1 VRFFVTIVVLLLGA
15 LAYLTHLNPTP
26 VTFRLTNTRQA
37 EVSLAVLML
46 GAIAFGGAL
55 VLSALGMREVRR
67 WWANWRLGRQRQA
80 AGKVQEQLAM
90 AHRALFS
97 GRTKEAVS
105 HLSRLLDVNPHYV
118 PALLAL
124 GTIKREAGEWADA
137 IRLHRRARAADDQ
150 NMEVALAL
158 GKDLEDAERRDEAVQ
173 LYRDLLKT
181 DETNPAV
188 LARLRDAYV
197 RAERWEDAHG
207 LQERIFKAA
216 RAPGD
221 LQAATRVL
229 CGIKYE
235 LGRIWMAKGD
245 RDRARRAFRGVV
257 KLDKRFVPAYVAWG
271 ELILQEG
278 RPHDAAS
285 LYEKAYAA
293 VDDIILLHR
302 LEDLYIDLGEPEQ
315 ILRLYHEAA
324 RKDPQNHA
332 LRFYLG
338 KAYYRLEMLD
348 EAQEVLTEIDASD
361 EHFPD
366 LHRLL
371 GNLAQRQGNEALAL
385 DEFKRA
391 LGLRKRVIVPYY
403 CPVCDYHSTKYS
415 GRCPRCK
422 AWNTFSASPI
432 VVKQQT
438 EGVVSRVVPW

>member
-1 VRFFVTIVVLLLGA
+1 VRFFVTIVILLLGA

-26 VTFRLTNTRQA
+26 VTFRLTATRETQIG
-37 EVSLAVLML
+37 LAVLML
-46 GAIAFGGAL
+46 GATAFGGGL
-55 VLSALGMREVRR
+55 VLSALGMREMRR

-80 AGKVQEQLAM
+80 AGKVQEQLAI

-97 GRTKEAVS
+97 GRTKEATS
-105 HLSRLLDVNPHYV
+105 HLSRLLDINPHHV

-124 GTIKREAGEWADA
+124 GTIKQQNGELADA

-158 GKDLEDAERRDEAVQ
+158 GRDLEQAERRDEAVQ
-173 LYRDLLKT
+173 LYRDLLKS
-181 DETNPAV
+181 DETNPVV
-188 LARLRDAYV
+188 LARLRDLYV
-197 RAERWEDAHG
+197 QAERWDDAHG

-216 RAPGD
+216 RAPAD
-221 LQAATRVL
+221 IDAAKRIF

-235 LGRIWMAKGD
+235 LGRMWMAKGD
-245 RDRARRAFRGVV
+245 REQARRAFRGVV

-285 LYEKAYAA
+285 LYTKAYEA
-293 VDDIILLHR
+293 VNEMVLLHR
-302 LEDLYIDLGEPEQ
+302 LEDLYIDIGEPEQ
-315 ILRLYHEAA
+315 ILRLYHEAV
-324 RKDPQNHA
+324 RKDPDNHA

-348 EAQEVLTEIDASD
+348 EAYEILAEIDASD

-371 GNLAQRQGNEALAL
+371 GNLAQRQGNEALAVE
-385 DEFKRA
+385 EFKRA
-391 LGLRKRVIVPYY
+391 LGLKRRVIVPYY
-403 CPVCDYHSTKYS
+403 CPACDYHSTRYA

-432 VVKQQT
+432 VVKQHT
-438 EGVVSRVVPW
+438 EGAIIRVPW

>member
-1 VRFFVTIVVLLLGA
+1 MRFFVIIVILLLGA
-15 LAYLTHLNPTP
+15 LAYLMHLNPAP
-26 VTFRLTNTRQA
+26 VTFRMTETRQA
-37 EVSLAVLML
+37 EVGVAVLLL

-67 WWANWRLGRQRQA
+67 WWANWRLGRQRQV
-80 AGKVQEQLAM
+80 AGKAQEQMAI

-97 GRTKEAVS
+97 GRTKEAAS
-105 HLSRLLDVNPHYV
+105 HLSRLLDINPHHV
-118 PALLAL
+118 PALLTL
-124 GTIKREAGEWADA
+124 GVIKQQAGELVDA

-150 NMEVALAL
+150 NLEVALAL
-158 GKDLEDAERRDEAVQ
+158 GADLEQAERRDEAVQ

-188 LARLRDAYV
+188 MVRLRDVYV

-216 RAPGD
+216 RTPGD
-221 LQAATRVL
+221 IEAARRTL

-235 LGRIWMAKGD
+235 LGRVWLAKGD
-245 RDRARRAFRGVV
+245 SDRARRAFRGVV

-285 LYEKAYAA
+285 LYEKAYETL
-293 VDDIILLHR
+293 VDIILLHR
-302 LEDLYIDLGEPEQ
+302 LEDLYIDMGEPEQ
-315 ILRLYHEAA
+315 ILRLYHEAV
-324 RKDPQNHA
+324 RKAPDNHA

-348 EAQEVLTEIDASD
+348 EAQEVLADIDASD

-371 GNLAQRQGNEALAL
+371 GNLAQRQGNEPLAI

-391 LGLRKRVIVPYY
+391 LGLKKRVIVPYY
-403 CPVCDYHSTKYS
+403 CPACDYHSTRYS

-432 VVKQQT
+432 LVKQQT
-438 EGVVSRVVPW
+438 DGAITRVVPW

>member
-1 VRFFVTIVVLLLGA
+1 MRFFVTIVILLLGA

-26 VTFRLTNTRQA
+26 VTFRLTQTRQA
-37 EVSLAVLML
+37 EIGLAVLML
-46 GAIAFGGAL
+46 GATAFGGVL

-80 AGKVQEQLAM
+80 AGKAQEQLAI

-97 GRTKEAVS
+97 GRIKEASS
-105 HLSRLLDVNPHYV
+105 HLSRLLDINPHHV

-124 GTIKREAGEWADA
+124 GTIKQQHGELADA

-150 NMEVALAL
+150 NLEVALAL
-158 GKDLEDAERRDEAVQ
+158 GHDLELAERRDEAVQ
-173 LYRDLLKT
+173 LYRDLLKS
-181 DETNPAV
+181 DETNPKV
-188 LARLRDAYV
+188 LARLRDLYV

-207 LQERIFKAA
+207 LQERIFKTARVPADVEAA
-216 RAPGD
+216 KRMF
-221 LQAATRVL
+221 

-235 LGRIWMAKGD
+235 LGRMWMAKGD

-257 KLDKRFVPAYVAWG
+257 KLDKRFVPAYVGWG

-285 LYEKAYAA
+285 LYEKAYA
-293 VDDIILLHR
+293 VVNEMVLLHR
-302 LEDLYIDLGEPEQ
+302 LEDLYIDIGEPEQ
-315 ILRLYHEAA
+315 ILRLYHEAV
-324 RKDPQNHA
+324 RKDPDNHA

-348 EAQEVLTEIDASD
+348 EAQEVLAEIDASD

-371 GNLAQRQGNEALAL
+371 GNLAQRQGNEALAVE
-385 DEFKRA
+385 EFKRA
-391 LGLRKRVIVPYY
+391 LGLKKRVIVPYY
-403 CPVCDYHSTKYS
+403 CPACDYHSTRYS
-415 GRCPRCK
+415 GRCPRCQ

-432 VVKQQT
+432 VVKQHT
-438 EGVVSRVVPW
+438 EGAIIRVPW

>member
-1 VRFFVTIVVLLLGA
+1 MRFFVTIVILLLGA

-26 VTFRLTNTRQA
+26 VTFRLAETRQA
-37 EVSLAVLML
+37 EIGLAVLML
-46 GAIAFGGAL
+46 SAIAFGGAL
-55 VLSALGMREVRR
+55 VLSALGMREMRR
-67 WWANWRLGRQRQA
+67 WWANWRLGRQREA
-80 AGKVQEQLAM
+80 AGKVQEQLAI

-97 GRTKEAVS
+97 GRTKEAAS
-105 HLSRLLDVNPHYV
+105 HLSRLLDINPHYV

-124 GTIKREAGEWADA
+124 GTIKQQNGESADA

-150 NMEVALAL
+150 NLEVALAL

-181 DETNPAV
+181 DETNPVV

-197 RAERWEDAHG
+197 RLERWEDAHG

-216 RAPGD
+216 RAPAELD
-221 LQAATRVL
+221 AARRMF

-235 LGRIWMAKGD
+235 LARIWMAKGD

-257 KLDKRFVPAYVAWG
+257 KLDKQFVPAYVGWG

-293 VDDIILLHR
+293 VGELILLHR

-315 ILRLYHEAA
+315 ILRLYHEAV
-324 RKDPQNHA
+324 RKTPENHA

-348 EAQEVLTEIDASD
+348 EAQEILAEIDASD

-371 GNLAQRQGNEALAL
+371 GNLAQRQGNEALAIE
-385 DEFKRA
+385 EFKRA
-391 LGLRKRVIVPYY
+391 LGLKKRVIVPYY
-403 CPVCDYHSTKYS
+403 CPACDYHSARYS

-422 AWNTFSASPI
+422 AWNTLSASPI

-438 EGVVSRVVPW
+438 DGAIPRVVPW